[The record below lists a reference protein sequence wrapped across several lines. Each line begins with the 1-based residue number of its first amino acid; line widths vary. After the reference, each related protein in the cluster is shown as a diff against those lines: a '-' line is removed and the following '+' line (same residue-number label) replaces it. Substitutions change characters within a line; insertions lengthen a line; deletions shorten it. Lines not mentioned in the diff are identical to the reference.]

1 MRTLKSLWL
10 VNPKENW
17 PPVNKSGIY
26 MNLAQQLEE
35 TASGSTKKLAS
46 NERNILYFAFEHN
59 TAYRQIQQ
67 KFLTAV
73 ESMSSDNIISIIN
86 QQPYHIDA
94 LIQLSEL
101 CKMSEDNAMA
111 AELIE
116 HALYA
121 LESSFHSMFSLT
133 HGNCRLDYRRQENR
147 CFFIVLF
154 KHAQYLEARACS
166 RTALEIVK
174 LILTL
179 DPSDP
184 LAVILIIDYYAL
196 RSKQYEFLVQLYNE
210 WDKSHNLSQLPN
222 MAYSYA
228 LALFYLKHAEAD
240 EALQYALLMFPGVLK
255 DLMESL
261 SIQADSRVNSHK
273 YFDKYSQPL
282 ALQQLTSLYV
292 CRAKSVWCDT
302 DILPWLEK
310 NVNIVLDKVDI
321 KEEIVSEYVTKRNQR
336 YVNPPRTILR
346 HIILSDFKEKVPIAH
361 FLKKETDPIVHY
373 DPLPP
378 ADSINTYTRPKVNPS
393 SRTLEGSAFS
403 MFFQSLLPSFNMQ
416 GGQQQ
421 QNRPAAA
428 PVAEEPQAA
437 PGGGGGIA
445 LIPLPENQEGAVGG
459 ADVAGDQQAEYRNA
473 LNSIVEA
480 MRNFLSDIRNDGDGE
495 NSSDDNPNNYLT

>member
-1 MRTLKSLWL
+1 
-10 VNPKENW
+10 
-17 PPVNKSGIY
+17 
-26 MNLAQQLEE
+26 
-35 TASGSTKKLAS
+35 
-46 NERNILYFAFEHN
+46 
-59 TAYRQIQQ
+59 
-67 KFLTAV
+67 
-73 ESMSSDNIISIIN
+73 
-86 QQPYHIDA
+86 
-94 LIQLSEL
+94 
-101 CKMSEDNAMA
+101 
-111 AELIE
+111 
-116 HALYA
+116 
-121 LESSFHSMFSLT
+121 
-133 HGNCRLDYRRQENR
+133 
-147 CFFIVLF
+147 
-154 KHAQYLEARACS
+154 
-166 RTALEIVK
+166 
-174 LILTL
+174 
-179 DPSDP
+179 
-184 LAVILIIDYYAL
+184 
-196 RSKQYEFLVQLYNE
+196 
-210 WDKSHNLSQLPN
+210 
-222 MAYSYA
+222 
-228 LALFYLKHAEAD
+228 
-240 EALQYALLMFPGVLK
+240 
-255 DLMESL
+255 
-261 SIQADSRVNSHK
+261 
-273 YFDKYSQPL
+273 L